1 MGAPLRF
8 TPIGAVASAGR
19 LGASSSGGLGGGAR
33 IPINPET
40 HAALVQYHGE
50 GSGGGA
56 GMQGMDATQ
65 EYSRQPV
72 GVTRRRYAVT
82 IVALMALFV
91 ILPIVLLK
99 VLGLL

>member
-1 MGAPLRF
+1 
-8 TPIGAVASAGR
+8 
-19 LGASSSGGLGGGAR
+19 
-33 IPINPET
+33 
-40 HAALVQYHGE
+40 
-50 GSGGGA
+50 
-56 GMQGMDATQ
+56 MQGMDATQ